1 MRRPKKAKAKK
12 RTTYI
17 VETVK
22 KASRKKPAPIDIG
35 THLVLKDK
43 LKFDIGG
50 SASGFIELK
59 KGTELMVC
67 SIIMS
72 DNSYECKVLR
82 GTVRGAGFK
91 YPLIIMLPKDCK
103 KLVSV
108 KQ

>member
-1 MRRPKKAKAKK
+1 MRRSKKAKAKK
-12 RTTYI
+12 RTAHI

-22 KASRKKPAPIDIG
+22 KANKKPAPIDIG
-35 THLVLKDK
+35 TRLVLKDK

-59 KGTELMVC
+59 KGTELIVC

-72 DNSYECKVLR
+72 DNSYECRVLR
-82 GTVRGAGFK
+82 GTVKGAGFK

-103 KLVSV
+103 KLVKV